1 MDVTKLV
8 GLGLIILILSL
19 ILKEYRK
26 EYAIYISLIGGIIIL
41 AGSLQTIGDIVDF
54 INKIST
60 KTTYNSELI
69 SLLLKITGI
78 SILVQYAVSLCKDSG
93 ETAIASKIDLGGKVI
108 IISLSIPVISAS
120 LTMLMELLP

>member
-1 MDVTKLV
+1 M
-8 GLGLIILILSL
+8 GLIILILSL

-26 EYAIYISLIGGIIIL
+26 EYAIYISLIGGLIIL
-41 AGSLQTIGDIVDF
+41 AGSLETIGEIIGF
-54 INKIST
+54 INKISVGT
-60 KTTYNSELI
+60 SYNKELI

-78 SILVQYAVSLCKDSG
+78 SILVQYAVSLCADSG
-93 ETAIASKIDLGGKVI
+93 ENAIASKIDLGGKVI